1 MNKLLLILHTGVY
14 LPWCMMMF
22 IYLLHY
28 ELFHFLSAFLYIMF
42 AGLKWSHMEHFHRPV
57 MFWDR
62 MFRLMEIC
70 LIIRLCVVNIFHIGW
85 LGFATMMLTW
95 TGVSKLSAPLKKI
108 ALEAPIYCVCLL
120 FFMSSTTST
129 THHVASI
136 LLIGISIA
144 YWKNKNSLEDEKKMI
159 SKLWIYYIVKIIEIY
174 LVFLLEWTSSPL
186 KSSSIVIF
194 ILFPVIYSGWA
205 YYSLEIEEENIKDYL
220 FNMEKLPEGYPL
232 PLNFKHAVDKCN
244 VAKKV
249 FKSHSL

>member
-1 MNKLLLILHTGVY
+1 M
-14 LPWCMMMF
+14 
-22 IYLLHY
+22 
-28 ELFHFLSAFLYIMF
+28 
-42 AGLKWSHMEHFHRPV
+42 
-57 MFWDR
+57 
-62 MFRLMEIC
+62 
-70 LIIRLCVVNIFHIGW
+70 
-85 LGFATMMLTW
+85 
-95 TGVSKLSAPLKKI
+95 
-108 ALEAPIYCVCLL
+108 
-120 FFMSSTTST
+120 
-129 THHVASI
+129 ASI

-144 YWKNKNSLEDEKKMI
+144 YWKNTNKLEDEKKMI

-232 PLNFKHAVDKCN
+232 PLNFKHSVDKCN